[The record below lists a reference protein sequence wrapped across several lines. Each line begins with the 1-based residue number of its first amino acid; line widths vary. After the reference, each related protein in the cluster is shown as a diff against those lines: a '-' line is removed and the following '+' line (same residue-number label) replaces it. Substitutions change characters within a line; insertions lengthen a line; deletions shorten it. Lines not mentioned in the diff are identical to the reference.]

1 MKERKNI
8 VTELQRVE
16 NQISRALS
24 ANLTLETA
32 ADIEELISELMVL
45 VMVSVNLDV
54 EQKSKYRNVMNLEKP
69 VEHDEDC

>member
-45 VMVSVNLDV
+45 VMVSVNLDT
-54 EQKSKYRNVMNLEKP
+54 ERKDKYRNVMNVIPE
-69 VEHDEDC
+69 EHSEDC

>member
-54 EQKSKYRNVMNLEKP
+54 EQKSKYRNVMNVIPE
-69 VEHDEDC
+69 EHSEDC